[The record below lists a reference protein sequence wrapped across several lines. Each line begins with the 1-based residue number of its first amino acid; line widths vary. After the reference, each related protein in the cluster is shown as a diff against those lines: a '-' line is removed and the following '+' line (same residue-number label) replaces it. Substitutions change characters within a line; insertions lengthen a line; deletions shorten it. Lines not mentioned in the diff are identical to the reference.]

1 MEKLPEVNFQN
12 EIVLVGALPNA
23 LRVYVRALKTA
34 DGKVTFSVNGSGSTK
49 GLSYSFAKVMRT
61 GLITINGERLP
72 GAPD

>member
-1 MEKLPEVNFQN
+1 MVPYAVRGILMEVDIMPKYFFW
-12 EIVLVGALPNA
+12 AA
-23 LRVYVRALKTA
+23 MTLKTA

-49 GLSYSFAKVMRT
+49 GLSYSFAKVMRA